1 MTTLPP
7 ATTTDPAPAITVRV
21 CAALVEGGEICLIRR
36 SRPGGTQHSLPGGLL
51 EPDEE
56 VPEALARELRE
67 ELTLDVG
74 ALPDP
79 PRLLW
84 AQDQLTT
91 RPGRPGTFRR
101 LHLIHVL
108 ALPRHLRDTLPETEQ
123 DAEYP
128 TRVVW
133 VPLAEAADL
142 HLYPAVA
149 DVLGHLLPAYGPP
162 GPGPVLLPPITD
174 RTYRWR

>member
-1 MTTLPP
+1 MTTS
-7 ATTTDPAPAITVRV
+7 TTDPTPAVTVRV
-21 CAALVEGGEICLIRR
+21 CAAIVENGEICLIRR
-36 SRPGGTQHSLPGGLL
+36 SRPGGTQHSLPGGLVD
-51 EPDEE
+51 PDEE

-67 ELTLDVG
+67 ELTLDVCT
-74 ALPDP
+74 LPDP

-84 AQDQLTT
+84 VQDQIST

-101 LHLIHVL
+101 LHLIHFL
-108 ALPRHLRDTLPETEQ
+108 ALPRPARDALPESEQ

-133 VPLAEAADL
+133 IPLAEAAAL

-149 DVLGHLLPAYGPP
+149 DVLDRLLPACGPP

>member
-1 MTTLPP
+1 MTTSTPP
-7 ATTTDPAPAITVRV
+7 SDPAPAVTVRV
-21 CAALVEGGEICLIRR
+21 CAAIVESGEICLIRR
-36 SRPGGTQHSLPGGLL
+36 TRPGGEQHSLPGGLL
-51 EPDEE
+51 APDEQ
-56 VPEALARELRE
+56 VPDALARELRE

-74 ALPDP
+74 ALPSP

-84 AQDQLTT
+84 VQDQITT

-101 LHLIHVL
+101 LHLIHSLV
-108 ALPRHLRDTLPETEQ
+108 LPRRVRDSLPDTEQ

-128 TRVVW
+128 TSVVW
-133 VPLAEAADL
+133 VPLAKAADL

-149 DVLGHLLPAYGPP
+149 EVLGLLLPAAAPP
-162 GPGPVLLPPITD
+162 RPVLLPPITD

>member
-1 MTTLPP
+1 MTT
-7 ATTTDPAPAITVRV
+7 TTTDPTPAVTVRV
-21 CAALVEGGEICLIRR
+21 CAAIVENGEICLIRR
-36 SRPGGTQHSLPGGLL
+36 SRPGGVQHSLPGGLVN
-51 EPDEE
+51 PHEE
-56 VPEALARELRE
+56 VPGALARELRE

-74 ALPDP
+74 ALPEP

-84 AQDQLTT
+84 VQDQLTT

-101 LHLIHVL
+101 LHLIHFL
-108 ALPRHLRDTLPETEQ
+108 ALPRPARDALPETEQ

-133 VPLAEAADL
+133 VPLAKAAGL

-149 DVLGHLLPAYGPP
+149 AMLDRLRPADGPP
-162 GPGPVLLPPITD
+162 GSGPVLLPPITD